1 MGEGI
6 PEDDFFAKFL
16 VKDAQNRV
24 PSSRKKKGD
33 LHLSYLREVILLCNP
48 HGLHHDE
55 VSSHVLSGSD
65 IRESTG
71 GGYLVRNLDIFC
83 YHRFWQSPMGSSKPP
98 QCGKES
104 IFLDRHELGEIAI
117 TTVEFMVSK
126 TKASKPS
133 WLMLSP
139 MLRNKLFFFCGLK

>member
-1 MGEGI
+1 MGECI

-16 VKDAQNRV
+16 VKDAQSRV

-48 HGLHHDE
+48 HGLHRDE
-55 VSSHVLSGSD
+55 VSSRVLSSSD
-65 IRESTG
+65 IRESTR
-71 GGYLVRNLDIFC
+71 GGYIVRNLDIFC
-83 YHRFWQSPMGSSKPP
+83 YHHRFLQSPMGSSKPP

-117 TTVEFMVSK
+117 TTIEFMVSQDEGIE
-126 TKASKPS
+126 TELVEGVTDPFAIVV
-133 WLMLSP
+133 
-139 MLRNKLFFFCGLK
+139 REV